1 MAPANER
8 RHPAPAKTAAALLAH
23 YCFLQ
28 ALWRKR
34 CSCSPSGC
42 ACSRRLGC
50 PDFSD
55 WGKAHGLLARL
66 HCRPD
71 LSQLLRHISARAHC
85 HARTTGQRVHR
96 GRDVLCCVR
105 LSAAAASACL
115 VRRILDLLGLRL
127 LDQRFA
133 RRPLPGGDSCIAVNF
148 LSRSTGA
155 ISRAFAVGICSNLS
169 LDSYSLAYLGGIT
182 FSGLFSVSG
191 QYGMVGTSARAH
203 RRDA

>member
-66 HCRPD
+66 H
-71 LSQLLRHISARAHC
+71 
-85 HARTTGQRVHR
+85 R
-96 GRDVLCCVR
+96 GRDVLYCVW

-127 LDQRFA
+127 LDQRIA
-133 RRPLPGGDSCIAVNF
+133 RRPLSGGDSCIAVNF
-148 LSRSTGA
+148 LSRGTGA

-169 LDSYSLAYLGGIT
+169 LDSCSLAYLGGISL
-182 FSGLFSVSG
+182 SGLFSVSG
-191 QYGMVGTSARAH
+191 RYGMVGTSARAH
-203 RRDA
+203 R